1 MKLLAVRRLLRIQR
15 VVIRYRLD
23 DLILELPMLPWWLRL
38 LGATLPWRWL
48 PRRKLELTRG
58 ARLRLALQDL
68 GPIFI
73 KFGQILSTRRDL
85 LPDDIANE
93 LAWLQDKVP
102 PFPPELAVKRIE
114 EQLGA
119 KIEQVFARFERE
131 PLASASVAQVH
142 AARLKSGEE
151 VVVKVIRPNL
161 EPVIRSDIAWL
172 FILARLA
179 ERVSSEARRL
189 HPVEVV
195 SDYEKTIV
203 DELDLLREAANAS
216 QLRRNFE
223 GSPLLYVPQ
232 VYWDWCRP
240 KVLVMERI
248 YGIPVTDLE
257 TLRDQRT
264 DFKALAERGV
274 EIFFTQVFRDS
285 FFHADMHPGN
295 IFVSTRAPWSPQYIA
310 VDCGIVGSLTDE
322 DQDYLARNL
331 IAFFKRDY
339 RKVAQLHIDSGW
351 VPAETKVN
359 DFEAAIRT
367 VCEPIFEKPLKD
379 ISFGQVLLRL
389 FQTARRFNME
399 IQPQLVLLQKTLLN
413 IEGLGRQPLP
423 GTRPVG
429 HRPAVPGA
437 LDARTGQPEAV
448 AAQFP
453 ATGRAGAAPVA
464 NGPRHPRTPVTTA
477 RPQCAAAGV
486 ERFPPRLAR
495 APGGRGA
502 AGRRRRGRPG
512 PAAGSLAGVGDA
524 GRRGVPDPAPLA
536 PRTAT
541 RPAPIASR
549 APGWHTTPISAGNAR
564 NVPATNV
571 ERP

>member
-58 ARLRLALQDL
+58 ARCAWHCRTSDRSSSSSARFSPPAATCCPTTSPTNWPGCRTRCRPSRGGQAHRGTAGREDRTGLRPLRTRTAGLRLG
-68 GPIFI
+68 GP
-73 KFGQILSTRRDL
+73 GPRR
-85 LPDDIANE
+85 A
-93 LAWLQDKVP
+93 
-102 PFPPELAVKRIE
+102 PEERRGSGGEGDPAEPGTGDPLRHRLAVHPRPPRRAGL
-114 EQLGA
+114 QRGA
-119 KIEQVFARFERE
+119 
-131 PLASASVAQVH
+131 
-142 AARLKSGEE
+142 
-151 VVVKVIRPNL
+151 
-161 EPVIRSDIAWL
+161 
-172 FILARLA
+172 
-179 ERVSSEARRL
+179 RL

-359 DFEAAIRT
+359 DF
-367 VCEPIFEKPLKD
+367 
-379 ISFGQVLLRL
+379 
-389 FQTARRFNME
+389 RRRSAPSANRSSRSA
-399 IQPQLVLLQKTLLN
+399 
-413 IEGLGRQPLP
+413 EGLSLRP
-423 GTRPVG
+423 GPAGAAAEDPAEHRRPRPPATRNSTCGPPPSRSWSAG
-429 HRPAVPGA
+429 CAN
-437 LDARTGQPEAV
+437 GQPEAV

-464 NGPRHPRTPVTTA
+464 NGPRYPRTPVTTA

-495 APGGRGA
+495 APGGAVGA
-502 AGRRRRGRPG
+502 AEVGLGQQLE
-512 PAAGSLAGVGDA
+512 AAGVGDA
-524 GRRGVPDPAPLA
+524 GRRVFLIL
-536 PRTAT
+536 R
-541 RPAPIASR
+541 R
-549 APGWHTTPISAGNAR
+549 
-564 NVPATNV
+564 
-571 ERP
+571 